1 MIVQPA
7 KCYIDFEMIP
17 NLFSFYP
24 EMIPFF
30 LHPCPCPPLL
40 PYLSSRFMMTAAINV
55 PLGNAFVKK
64 KKKKI
69 TLRAKVGI
77 ISGAVKFTSSLSE
90 IRRFVAE
97 FISLIIS

>member
-1 MIVQPA
+1 
-7 KCYIDFEMIP
+7 MIP

-30 LHPCPCPPLL
+30 LHPFPCPPLL

-55 PLGNAFVKK
+55 PLGNAFVKKK

-97 FISLIIS
+97 FI